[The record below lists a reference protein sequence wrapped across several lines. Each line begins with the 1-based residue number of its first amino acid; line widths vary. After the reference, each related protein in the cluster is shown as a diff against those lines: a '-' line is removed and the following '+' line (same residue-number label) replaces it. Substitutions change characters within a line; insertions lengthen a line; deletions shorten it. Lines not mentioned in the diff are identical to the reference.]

1 MTSFINQVRLTFLW
15 ALRDKIL
22 HAVLGVALLMLVL
35 VPVLS
40 LFSMRQVQELA
51 ITLTLSAIS
60 FSLLGISVFLG
71 SSSIWRDIERR
82 YTSSVLTLPLSRT
95 TYVAGRL
102 AGILLFIVLSALVL
116 GIAGACVI
124 AAMSGYY
131 PSDVPVRWS
140 HVAIA
145 IGCNVVKYA
154 LVAALALLLSSISTS
169 FFLPFF
175 GTVILYLAG
184 SGSQDVY
191 EYISSSYG
199 STIPK
204 AFIAVIKLIYY
215 LIPNLAIF
223 DFTLNAVYGLPL
235 TWEGLFFALAYGMV
249 YTLILLIIACSIFG
263 RRQLP

>member
-1 MTSFINQVRLTFLW
+1 MTSLVNQIRLSFLW

-40 LFSMRQVQELA
+40 LFSMRQVQELSV
-51 ITLTLSAIS
+51 TLTLSAIS
-60 FSLLGISVFLG
+60 FSLLVVSIFLG

-82 YTSSVLTLPLSRT
+82 YTASVLTLPLART
-95 TYVAGRL
+95 VYVAGRL
-102 AGILLFIVLSALVL
+102 VGIILVIALSALVL

-124 AAMSGYY
+124 KALSVYY

-140 HVAIA
+140 HVIVA
-145 IGCNVVKYA
+145 IGCNVVKYS
-154 LVAALALLLSSISTS
+154 LVASLALLLSSLSTS

-184 SGSQDVY
+184 SGSQEVY

-199 STIPK
+199 TTIPK
-204 AFIAVIKLIYY
+204 ALVLLIKSIYY
-215 LIPNLAIF
+215 LIPNLAVF
-223 DFTLNAVYGLPL
+223 DFSLHAVYGLQLPL
-235 TWEGLFFALAYGMV
+235 GGLFFALAYGVV
-249 YTLILLIIACSIFG
+249 YTLILLVIACALFG

>member
-1 MTSFINQVRLTFLW
+1 MTSFINQIRLTILW
-15 ALRDKIL
+15 ALRDRIL
-22 HAVLGVALLMLVL
+22 HAVMGVALLMLVL
-35 VPVLS
+35 VPILS

-60 FSLLGISVFLG
+60 FSLLGISIFLG

-82 YTSSVLTLPLSRT
+82 YTASVLTLPLSRT
-95 TYVAGRL
+95 IYVAGRL
-102 AGILLFIVLSALVL
+102 VGIVFFIAISAVVL
-116 GIAGACVI
+116 GIAGAFVI
-124 AAMSGYY
+124 AAMSSYY
-131 PSDVPVRWS
+131 PSDVPVRWT
-140 HVAIA
+140 HVILAM
-145 IGCNVVKYA
+145 GSNVVKYS

-204 AFIAVIKLIYY
+204 IFAVGIKSIYY
-215 LIPNLAIF
+215 LIPNLTIF
-223 DFTLNAVYGLPL
+223 DFTLHAVYGLPL
-235 TWEGLFFALAYGMV
+235 PLKGIYFALAYGAV
-249 YTLILLIIACSIFG
+249 YTLILLTIACAVFG